1 MTYHAARQRFP
12 ALPAGEVV
20 LFTGLAEASK
30 PSEALTVS
38 EWADRY
44 RIVSSESG
52 SPWPGRFRTDR
63 VPHLREAQD
72 CLHPDHPARRYSA
85 RWAAQLA
92 KSTAI
97 ENWFCF
103 IVDQD
108 PGSMMIVL
116 PTLEEASKFNRIK
129 LQPTIEATPRIAHKV
144 VPVNSRD
151 EQGSTTAYK
160 RFAGGFCQIV
170 NAGSSKG
177 LQMLS
182 IKYLA
187 MDEVTGYPRDV
198 DGRGSPRDQAR
209 ARQKMYGN
217 LAKEWQGSTPGI
229 VGECAITADF
239 ESGDRRYRYV
249 PCPHC
254 DTFQPLDFD
263 HMCGPDPEAG
273 LPVHFRCVQ
282 CDGVIVNG
290 HKTEMLARAEWV
302 PTRVHE
308 GDPPVPTAIPADE
321 LAEWLCP
328 PCEGRCRDW
337 QPSSHLWAAYAPRES
352 WADIWDR
359 WENAQNDT
367 TALRTFHQ
375 QDLAEPYDPGG
386 VTVEWE
392 KIVEAARGFAYPSRR
407 IPAEAGLVVSSADV
421 QGYGIKWTVLAIG
434 PRGQRWLVD
443 REIFEGPPE
452 QSDEPWIAL
461 ADALGRTYPTA
472 GGTEKGIDLSGVD
485 TGFATQRAYRFCAA
499 RPNCYALDGRH
510 QPGLPWLGSPKKQDI
525 RDANKRL
532 IAKVLLYPVGNYDV
546 KTEVV
551 AGLANLVQGPDERG
565 QWPSNTIHLT
575 PELCDE
581 DFAKELT
588 AERLVDPDED
598 TNSSNRRGRRLIS
611 PKAVREWK
619 KVAGRKNDWF
629 DCMVY
634 ALALAWHLERKRRLT
649 KDKWV
654 DLLTTVHGV
663 PTTPD
668 LFDSEDGDP
677 FEKQGGAASKPTPGP
692 KAGGKARGSGWLS
705 EGGPGEGDT
714 TGRRGKGWLD

>member
-1 MTYHAARQRFP
+1 MTYHDPRLQFP
-12 ALPAGEVV
+12 ALPLGDEVLYAGM
-20 LFTGLAEASK
+20 AAASR
-30 PSEALTVS
+30 PVDNLTIS

-44 RIVSSESG
+44 RIVSAESG
-52 SPWPGRFRTDR
+52 SPWPGKFRTDR

-72 CLHPDHPARRYSA
+72 CLHPDHPARRYTA
-85 RWAAQLA
+85 RWGAQLA

-103 IVDQD
+103 IVDQE
-108 PGSMMIVL
+108 PGSMMIVM
-116 PTLEEASKFNRIK
+116 PTLEEASKFNRLK
-129 LQPTIEATPRIAHKV
+129 LQPTIEATPRIKHKV

-151 EQGSTTAYK
+151 EQGSTTSYK

-177 LQMLS
+177 LQMVS

-187 MDEVTGYPRDV
+187 MDEVTGYPRNV
-198 DGRGSPRDQAR
+198 DDRGSPRGQAR
-209 ARQKMYGN
+209 ARQKMYGD
-217 LAKEWQGSTPGI
+217 LAKEWEGSTPGI

-239 ESGDRRYRYV
+239 EAGDRRYRYV

-254 DTFQPLDFD
+254 DTYQPLQFD
-263 HMCGPDPEAG
+263 QMRGPDPENG

-282 CDGVIVNG
+282 CNDVIVDG
-290 HKTEMLARAEWV
+290 HKAEMLARGEWI
-302 PTRVHE
+302 PTRTRDGE
-308 GDPPVPTAIPADE
+308 DPVPESFPAADLE
-321 LAEWLCP
+321 KWKCP

-337 QPSSHLWAAYAPRES
+337 QPSSHLWAAYAPRDR

-359 WENAQNDT
+359 WEVAQTDT
-367 TALRTFHQ
+367 TELRGFYQ

-392 KIVEAARGFAYPSRR
+392 KIVTAARNFAYPSRT
-407 IPAEAGLVVSSADV
+407 IPPGAGLVVSAADV
-421 QGYGIKWTVLAIG
+421 QGYGIKWLVYAVG

-443 REIFEGPPE
+443 REIFVGSPE
-452 QSDEPWIAL
+452 QSDEPWIKL

-485 TGFATQRAYRFCAA
+485 SGFATQRVYRFCAA

-525 RDANKRL
+525 RDRNKRL

-546 KTEVV
+546 KTEVG
-551 AGLANLVQGPDERG
+551 AGLANLVQGPDQTG
-565 QWPSNTIHLT
+565 AWPNNTVHLT
-575 PELCDE
+575 PDLCDE

-598 TNSSNRRGRRLIS
+598 IRSSNRRSRRLIS
-611 PKAVREWK
+611 PKAQREWK
-619 KVAGRKNDWF
+619 KVAGRMNDWF
-629 DCMVY
+629 DATVY
-634 ALALAWHLERKRRLT
+634 ALALAWHLERKRKLT
-649 KDKWV
+649 KDRWA

-668 LFDSEDGDP
+668 LFDTGADDP
-677 FEKQGGAASKPTPGP
+677 FEKPATKPAAAPSS
-692 KAGGKARGSGWLS
+692 GKVRDGGWLS
-705 EGGPGEGDT
+705 GGGTADSSRG
-714 TGRRGKGWLD
+714 GRHKRWLD